1 MNKWKPWSGHRMTM
15 MDRSKLPQTPPS
27 GRKTLNPNNIPV
39 DVSYKWNNANRLIWQ
54 GKEHTAWASR
64 NLEQEY
70 CSFGD
75 KIVAGLDAPT
85 AFNLL
90 VKDHSSG
97 QNNINFKGSIFPYDK
112 IQPSG
117 RRYFK

>member
-15 MDRSKLPQTPPS
+15 MDRSRLPQTPPS
-27 GRKTLNPNNIPV
+27 GRKTLNPKFIPV

-54 GKEHTAWASR
+54 GKEHTAWASH
-64 NLEQEY
+64 NLEQDY

-75 KIVAGLDAPT
+75 KIIPGSEAPT

-90 VKDHSSG
+90 VKDHSTG
-97 QNNINFKGSIFPYDK
+97 RNLRIFT
-112 IQPSG
+112 SMT
-117 RRYFK
+117 F